1 MKYPKD
7 AKRIKEVCDYLH
19 ITSYTLAKNLGY
31 KSPSSIYHVE
41 QGTNQITTKM
51 AHKIIDIYPQFNFIY
66 LIGGYNKAKGA
77 SNELLIPENLI
88 GKQQTFSTVR
98 GGNHMGSNEEDSS
111 LKDDVKELQQQLKVM
126 QKDMEKVLQ
135 ILLKNEL

>member
-1 MKYPKD
+1 MKYPND

-41 QGTNQITTKM
+41 QGMNQITTKM
-51 AHKIIDIYPQFNFIY
+51 AHKIIDIYPQFNFVY
-66 LIGGYNKAKGA
+66 LIGGHNSARGA
-77 SNELLIPENLI
+77 ANGLLIPQNMI

-98 GGNHMGSNEEDSS
+98 GKSNEEYIS
-111 LKDDVKELQQQLKVM
+111 LKEEVKELQLQLKVL
-126 QKDMEKVLQ
+126 QKDMEKVIQ
-135 ILLKNEL
+135 KLLKNNL